1 MSPIT
6 SNLSMINS
14 TEMASEIPSSIPI
27 ADKVKELFAEY
38 SASTNQERTA
48 LMNSVNT
55 IDPSNPVQ
63 LLQFQNRVGKYS
75 LAMNMIS
82 TLTHK
87 SVSAIDTVLKAQ

>member
-6 SNLSMINS
+6 SNLSMISS

-27 ADKVKELFAEY
+27 ADKVKEFFAEY

-48 LMNSVNT
+48 LMNN
-55 IDPSNPVQ
+55 PSNPVQ

>member
-6 SNLSMINS
+6 SNLSIINP
-14 TEMASEIPSSIPI
+14 TEMASDIPSSMPI
-27 ADKVKELFAEY
+27 ADKVKALFVEY
-38 SASTNQERTA
+38 SASTSQEKTA
-48 LMNSVNT
+48 LMNSVNS
-55 IDPSNPVQ
+55 IDPSNPTQ